1 VKTQEQQLDI
11 PRKPMIRGAKRDRGR
26 DPVKDSVPYMLQVA
40 ARLQTAKFMASMPG
54 NDVHPA
60 ESYVLHELWKTAP
73 LSQTELC
80 ERLDIGNATVGQ
92 TVRRLE
98 RNGFVKRGRIDDDRR
113 RVMVRLT
120 DKGDAARET
129 FAYAT
134 AALIAEMDA
143 VLGAKE
149 AQRLLISLKKLAA
162 HFRSGMSDS
171 DQGET

>member
-1 VKTQEQQLDI
+1 
-11 PRKPMIRGAKRDRGR
+11 MKRVATRSRVR

-40 ARLQTAKFMASMPG
+40 ARLQTTKFMASMPV

-98 RNGFVKRGRIDDDRR
+98 HNGFVKRGRIDGDRR

-120 DKGDAARET
+120 DKGDAAREI
-129 FAYAT
+129 FAAAT
-134 AALIAEMDA
+134 ASLIAEIDS
-143 VLGAKE
+143 VLGSRE
-149 AQRLLISLKKLAA
+149 AQKLLVSLRKLTV
-162 HFRSGMSDS
+162 HFRSVLTDTALGADK
-171 DQGET
+171 T

>member
-1 VKTQEQQLDI
+1 MDIIDKKTM
-11 PRKPMIRGAKRDRGR
+11 RRAAKRDRER

-40 ARLQTAKFMASMPG
+40 ARLQTTKFMASITD

-80 ERLDIGNATVGQ
+80 DRLDIGNATVGQ

-98 RNGFVKRGRIDDDRR
+98 RNGFVKRSRLADDRR

-120 DKGDAARET
+120 AKGDAARAV
-129 FAYAT
+129 FGRAT
-134 AALIAEMDA
+134 AALIAEIDS
-143 VLGAKE
+143 VLGTAE
-149 AQRLLISLKKLAA
+149 AHRLLASLRKLAM
-162 HFRSGMSDS
+162 HFRAALTNDNL
-171 DQGET
+171 ER

>member
-1 VKTQEQQLDI
+1 MK
-11 PRKPMIRGAKRDRGR
+11 RAAKRDRGR
-26 DPVKDSVPYMLQVA
+26 DPVKDSVPYVLQVA

-54 NDVHPA
+54 NEVHPA
-60 ESYVLHELWKTAP
+60 ESYVLHELWKSAP

-80 ERLDIGNATVGQ
+80 DLLDVGNATVGQ

-134 AALIAEMDA
+134 AALIAEMDS
-143 VLGAKE
+143 VLGEKE
-149 AQRLLISLKKLAA
+149 AHRLLISLKKLAA
-162 HFRSGMSDS
+162 HFRSTLNGS
-171 DQGET
+171 DQDPDET